1 MTTEKNKK
9 RRNIGPSGPLY
20 NLLMERLPGFHMT
33 YGGHPR
39 LDIYGLAE
47 ALQASPQ
54 SLYQILPSGDN
65 APVKNLS
72 VRLARKFI
80 ALSETQEGVT
90 PLTLLD
96 LEPFLPS

>member
-1 MTTEKNKK
+1 MTTETKK
-9 RRNIGPSGPLY
+9 QRRNIGPNGPLY
-20 NLLMERLPGFHMT
+20 NLLMTKLPGFQMT

-39 LDIYGLAE
+39 LDIYKLA
-47 ALQASPQ
+47 QAIETSPQ
-54 SLYQILPSGDN
+54 SLYQVLPSGDN

-72 VRLARKFI
+72 VRLARKLI
-80 ALSETQEGVT
+80 SCSETQAGVE